1 MRFVSTRGESDPV
14 GFSEA
19 VAQGLAP
26 DGGLY
31 LPESF
36 PDLGAFPEQWEGLA
50 YPELCFEFFSLFA
63 TDVDAKVLR
72 RVIERSYST
81 FSHSQIAPMVELSEN
96 CKVLELFH
104 GPTLAFKDFALQLLG
119 NLYEH
124 QIARTGKNLTVLGAT
139 SGDTGAAAISGLIGK
154 RGVTVFILYPNGKV
168 SPLQERQMTC
178 TDAGN
183 VFPLAIEGT
192 FDDAQSTVKEL
203 FSDLTFRK
211 EVGLSAV
218 NSINLARILAQTVY
232 YLFACCV
239 WVPRIEKIP
248 LSRLRETSVMFLR
261 MVADQDGHYHK
272 RFSCRD
278 QSKRHFAQ
286 AF

>member
-104 GPTLAFKDFALQLLG
+104 GPTLAFKDFAC
-119 NLYEH
+119 NSSE
-124 QIARTGKNLTVLGAT
+124 TFT
-139 SGDTGAAAISGLIGK
+139 STRSQNRKEPDVWEPLPGYRGGRDFGLIGK
-154 RGVTVFILYPNGKV
+154 RG
-168 SPLQERQMTC
+168 SPFYSLPQ
-178 TDAGN
+178 
-183 VFPLAIEGT
+183 
-192 FDDAQSTVKEL
+192 
-203 FSDLTFRK
+203 
-211 EVGLSAV
+211 
-218 NSINLARILAQTVY
+218 
-232 YLFACCV
+232 
-239 WVPRIEKIP
+239 W
-248 LSRLRETSVMFLR
+248 
-261 MVADQDGHYHK
+261 
-272 RFSCRD
+272 
-278 QSKRHFAQ
+278 
-286 AF
+286 